1 MAYLGYDMDE
11 GVLRR
16 RKEQAMRGQAPTSDM
31 DQMRRFTAGTGPM
44 PTDWSTGQGE
54 YGSAPPVG
62 KTPMTAEQAQMIR
75 DAENRPTVRDVLTAG
90 QKRNWIENQAD
101 VNQTTAELG
110 GMFIGE
116 GYNDR
121 PTWTEESR
129 LAGEALNRGLAKGRE
144 HQAATD
150 RRDDE
155 IERIRAVQ
163 TDPYGAQ
170 LVARYKKGE
179 IAGYEITSNPNVSPF
194 WKRMVA
200 EEPAE
205 PLDPS
210 RYGRAQLPG
219 NSSRQG
225 MSPTMLRSES
235 MQQMTRFA
243 NRLAEGRGGLGVRTA
258 LSNYQAALAG
268 GDQTQINAAQA
279 ELEQMLGPM
288 FDKFQS
294 RFDKEAGEGVGD
306 LKKTFM
312 DQLRGRLMSGT
323 AGVGYR
329 GGGMPMQSPTASG
342 QDPRS
347 RGSSVP
353 GASSSVGGGRV
364 STSPQGLRITEFDSR
379 AQAVEAIRKGEANL
393 SPGSIVRIAGDV
405 MTATP
410 TGTGE
415 FAFLPAMLFGSTAVP
430 HPGSFSDSNRW
441 TDSLSDEQRQAMLQA
456 MAVDPKVRGAI
467 PRKAREELDRLR
479 ESRFGLLNQS
489 MSPRDRSASVA
500 TLRAEEDALL
510 NAVVRSSLSEVGRS
524 NAMTESSMA
533 MTQAGQDDAEASIG
547 RRGESEDKRS
557 DAAMSEIRDQAPI
570 GDMSTDEYD
579 ATRDREEGI
588 QANPTVDRLWTSL
601 GDAERDAMNDIIATA
616 SLLPEKEGFK
626 RMSGFTN
633 EELIRLMRM
642 MKSGEYKRN
651 PVRFDGELERMS
663 PGFLKER
670 GSDDPERTEALARSR
685 KEFQKRFDNAMS
697 SGGEISRER
706 AVALL
711 SEMYHQLFAGG
722 GAGALSTD
730 RSGPNMS
737 DYELFQMILREG
749 MTQQQF
755 VNYMLANMG
764 GEGTPQDAATAPV
777 VDSTATVAASG
788 QGAEQAAL
796 EELASRPTSDE
807 RREAIKGALGK
818 NARAPRVSPEQL
830 AEDKRIRD
838 ARYRL
843 ANPPEP
849 TKPSPYRVV
858 PGPPRG
864 HSFSPGG
871 GQSRVGN
878 NPRP

>member
-44 PTDWSTGQGE
+44 PTDWSPGQGE

-75 DAENRPTVRDVLTAG
+75 DAENRPTARDVLTAG
-90 QKRNWIENQAD
+90 QKGNWIENQAD

-144 HQAATD
+144 QKAAMD
-150 RRDDE
+150 ARDFE
-155 IERIRAVQ
+155 IEKMRA
-163 TDPYGAQ
+163 TAMFPKDAELY
-170 LVARYKKGE
+170 ARYKRGE

-379 AQAVEAIRKGEANL
+379 TQAIEAIRKGDANL
-393 SPGSIVRIAGDV
+393 SPGSIVRIGGDV

-430 HPGSFSDSNRW
+430 HPSAFNDGNRW

-570 GDMSTDEYD
+570 GDMSTDEYEAAGD
-579 ATRDREEGI
+579 LGGEI

-616 SLLPEKEGFK
+616 SLLPEEEGVQ

-633 EELIRLMRM
+633 EELVRLMRM
-642 MKSGEYKRN
+642 MKSGAAKRD
-651 PVRFDGELERMS
+651 PARFVAEIEMMS
-663 PGFLKER
+663 PGFTKEHV
-670 GSDDPERTEALARSR
+670 GNDPKLSDAIEKSR
-685 KEFQKRFDNAMS
+685 EMFQKRFDNVMG
-697 SGGEISRER
+697 SGGEISREA
-706 AVALL
+706 AVPLL
-711 SEMYHQLFAGG
+711 SEMYHQLIVGG
-722 GAGALSTD
+722 GLGRLSAD
-730 RSGPNMS
+730 RSGQNMS
-737 DYELFQMILREG
+737 EQDLYQMVLRDK

-764 GEGTPQDAATAPV
+764 GEGTPQGEATVPAGGP
-777 VDSTATVAASG
+777 TATVAASG

-796 EELASRPTSDE
+796 KELASRPTSDE
-807 RREAIKGALGK
+807 RREAIKGALGDD
-818 NARAPRVSPEQL
+818 ARAPRVSPKQL

-843 ANPPEP
+843 ENPPEP

>member
-1 MAYLGYDMDE
+1 
-11 GVLRR
+11 
-16 RKEQAMRGQAPTSDM
+16 
-31 DQMRRFTAGTGPM
+31 
-44 PTDWSTGQGE
+44 
-54 YGSAPPVG
+54 
-62 KTPMTAEQAQMIR
+62 
-75 DAENRPTVRDVLTAG
+75 
-90 QKRNWIENQAD
+90 
-101 VNQTTAELG
+101 
-110 GMFIGE
+110 
-116 GYNDR
+116 
-121 PTWTEESR
+121 
-129 LAGEALNRGLAKGRE
+129 
-144 HQAATD
+144 
-150 RRDDE
+150 
-155 IERIRAVQ
+155 
-163 TDPYGAQ
+163 
-170 LVARYKKGE
+170 
-179 IAGYEITSNPNVSPF
+179 
-194 WKRMVA
+194 
-200 EEPAE
+200 
-205 PLDPS
+205 
-210 RYGRAQLPG
+210 
-219 NSSRQG
+219 
-225 MSPTMLRSES
+225 MLRSES

-379 AQAVEAIRKGEANL
+379 TQAIEAIRKGDANL
-393 SPGSIVRIAGDV
+393 SPGSIVRIGGDV

-430 HPGSFSDSNRW
+430 HPSAFNDGNRW

-533 MTQAGQDDAEASIG
+533 MTQAGQDDVGASIG
-547 RRGESEDKRS
+547 RQGESADKRA
-557 DAAMSEIRDQAPI
+557 DAAMTEIRDQAPI

-579 ATRDREEGI
+579 ATGDLGGEI

-616 SLLPEKEGFK
+616 SLLPEEEGVQ

-633 EELIRLMRM
+633 EELVRLMRM
-642 MKSGEYKRN
+642 MKSGAAKRD
-651 PVRFDGELERMS
+651 PARFVAEIEMMS
-663 PGFLKER
+663 PGFTKEHV
-670 GSDDPERTEALARSR
+670 GNDPKLSDAIEKSR
-685 KEFQKRFDNAMS
+685 EMFQKRFDNVMGS
-697 SGGEISRER
+697 RGEISREA
-706 AVALL
+706 AVPLL
-711 SEMYHQLFAGG
+711 SEMYHQLIVGG
-722 GAGALSTD
+722 GLGRLSAD
-730 RSGPNMS
+730 RSGQNMS
-737 DYELFQMILREG
+737 EQDLYQMVLRDK

-755 VNYMLANMG
+755 VNYMLANMS
-764 GEGTPQDAATAPV
+764 GETPEQI
-777 VDSTATVAASG
+777 
-788 QGAEQAAL
+788 AEQ
-796 EELASRPTSDE
+796 EASRIEEIERQESERVQKVRDE
-807 RREAIKGALGK
+807 KEAENFFYRTINRDHGQ
-818 NARAPRVSPEQL
+818 PRPST
-830 AEDKRIRD
+830 
-838 ARYRL
+838 
-843 ANPPEP
+843 PP
-849 TKPSPYRVV
+849 VV